1 MIAMHRLI
9 VAAALAAVLA
19 ACSGSD
25 EEQAPQQDVVSV
37 RVAPVESDQVQSW
50 VYGQGTARAVR
61 REFLTFT
68 AEGRVTYIAPGMEV
82 GRPVR
87 QGQLI
92 ASLQP
97 ERVRAQLTSAQ
108 SELASARAA
117 QREADATLELARVT
131 LARYRKLITQQ
142 SASAQELDRA
152 EAEYAQALA
161 AKRRADAQATA
172 GAAQV
177 AQQEVIFSETRLV
190 SPINGVL
197 GRLNLERGRLFS
209 PNTVQAT
216 NEQSALR
223 TVPALVIDPSS
234 FEIRADLPA
243 TSFRDIAV
251 GSEVLIGAGPAH
263 HQEGRNDE
271 RYGREAGPSIPV
283 AAFQVRG
290 RVYALS
296 PSLDPDT
303 RTFEALIRTTTPR
316 PPLQDGEFVALWI
329 ARPLG
334 EATPVVPLEAI
345 RFRNDRPH
353 VFVVDRQA
361 GVARE
366 RAVRLGVQGN
376 GRQAVL
382 DGVRA
387 GEQLVTA
394 GRTQLSDGQR
404 IRILRAQ
411 QGQQQPS
418 QPAAA
423 GNAR

>member
-1 MIAMHRLI
+1 MHRLI
-9 VAAALAAVLA
+9 AAALAASLA
-19 ACSGSD
+19 ACSGSAE
-25 EEQAPQQDVVSV
+25 EEQQETSQQDVVSV
-37 RVAPVESDQVQSW
+37 KVAAVTSDRVQSW

-61 REFLTFT
+61 REYLTFT
-68 AEGRVTYIAPGMEV
+68 GEGRVTYIAPGMEV

-87 QGQLI
+87 AGQLI

-97 ERVRAQLTSAQ
+97 ERVRAELATAQ

-131 LARYRKLITQQ
+131 LERYRKLIAQR
-142 SASAQELDRA
+142 SASPQEFDQA

-161 AKRRADAQATA
+161 AKRRADAQAAA

-177 AQQEVIFSETRLV
+177 VQQEVIFSETRLV

-197 GRLNLERGRLFS
+197 GRLNIERGRLFS
-209 PNTVQAT
+209 PSTVQAN

-223 TVPALVIDPSS
+223 TIPALVIDPSA

-251 GSEVLIGAGPAH
+251 GSEVLIGVGPAH

-271 RYGREAGPSIPV
+271 RHGREAGPANPIASY
-283 AAFQVRG
+283 QVRG
-290 RVYALS
+290 RVHALS
-296 PSLDPDT
+296 PSLDPET

-334 EATPVVPLEAI
+334 AETPVIPLAAI
-345 RFRNDRPH
+345 RYRNDRSF
-353 VFVVDRQA
+353 VFVVDGQS
-361 GVARE
+361 GIVRE
-366 RAVRLGVQGN
+366 RPVRLGVQG
-376 GRQAVL
+376 GGLQSVL

-387 GEQLVTA
+387 GERVVTA
-394 GRTQLSDGQR
+394 GRSQLSDKQR
-404 IRILRAQ
+404 VRIVEPGRKQ
-411 QGQQQPS
+411 PGKQGS
-418 QPAAA
+418 AK
-423 GNAR
+423 